1 MSINLYL
8 IGLGFGDAKHVT
20 EEAAETIKSCNL
32 ILIGKKK
39 DEKSEIA
46 DLKKNICRSF
56 IKINMVKFREF
67 IIPERQLTN
76 KKYINSVIDWH
87 DDIAKTWVDIINEYT
102 SSTARRNINV
112 GIPIWGDPSLYDSS
126 QRIASRVKK
135 TLHHTSI
142 KLIPGLSSIQLLV
155 SAFGIPFNEIGKSAL
170 ITTGRLLK
178 ERGWPDV
185 TETIYVVLDGE
196 CSFTFL
202 KDNNIYIWW
211 AAYLGMKEQTLI
223 EGEVPKIGKEIIK
236 TRNTL
241 RSDKGWILDVY
252 KLQRLIRN

>member
-1 MSINLYL
+1 M
-8 IGLGFGDAKHVT
+8 
-20 EEAAETIKSCNL
+20 
-32 ILIGKKK
+32 
-39 DEKSEIA
+39 
-46 DLKKNICRSF
+46 
-56 IKINMVKFREF
+56 
-67 IIPERQLTN
+67 PN

-87 DDIAKTWVDIINEYT
+87 DDIAKTWVDIINQYT
-102 SSTARRNINV
+102 SSTARGNINV

-126 QRIASRVKK
+126 QRIASRVKNA
-135 TLHHTSI
+135 LYHTSI

-155 SAFGIPFNEIGKSAL
+155 SAFGIPFNEIGQSVL

-178 ERGWPDV
+178 ERGWPDG

-223 EGEVPKIGKEIIK
+223 KGEDPKIGKEIIK
-236 TRNTL
+236 TCLLYTSPSPR
-241 RSDKGWILDVY
+241 D
-252 KLQRLIRN
+252 

>member
-8 IGLGFGDAKHVT
+8 IGIGFGDAKHVT
-20 EEAAETIKSCNL
+20 EEAAKTIKSCNL

-46 DLKKNICRSF
+46 DLKKKICQSF
-56 IKINMVKFREF
+56 IKTNSVKFKEF

-76 KKYINSVIDWH
+76 NKYINSVIDWH
-87 DDIAKTWVDIINEYT
+87 DDIAKTWVDIINQYT
-102 SSTARRNINV
+102 SSTARGNINV

-126 QRIASRVKK
+126 QRIASRVKNA
-135 TLHHTSI
+135 LYHTSI

-155 SAFGIPFNEIGKSAL
+155 SAFGIPFNEIGKPVL

-178 ERGWPDV
+178 ERGWPDG

-196 CSFTFL
+196 CSFAFL
-202 KDNNIYIWW
+202 KDHNIYIWW

-223 EGEVPKIGKEIIK
+223 KGEVSKIGNEIIK

-252 KLQRLIRN
+252 KLQRLIGN

>member
-1 MSINLYL
+1 M
-8 IGLGFGDAKHVT
+8 
-20 EEAAETIKSCNL
+20 
-32 ILIGKKK
+32 
-39 DEKSEIA
+39 
-46 DLKKNICRSF
+46 
-56 IKINMVKFREF
+56 
-67 IIPERQLTN
+67 
-76 KKYINSVIDWH
+76 
-87 DDIAKTWVDIINEYT
+87 
-102 SSTARRNINV
+102 
-112 GIPIWGDPSLYDSS
+112 YDSS
-126 QRIASRVKK
+126 QRIASRVKN
-135 TLHHTSI
+135 TLYHTSI

-155 SAFGIPFNEIGKSAL
+155 SAFGIPFNEIGKPVL

-178 ERGWPDV
+178 ERGWPDG

-223 EGEVPKIGKEIIK
+223 KGEVPKIGKEIIK

-252 KLQRLIRN
+252 KLQRQIRN

>member
-8 IGLGFGDAKHVT
+8 IGIGFGDAKHVT
-20 EEAAETIKSCNL
+20 EEAAETIKNCNL

-39 DEKSEIA
+39 DEKSDIA
-46 DLKKNICRSF
+46 NLKKNICKSF
-56 IKINMVKFREF
+56 IKTNSVKFVEF
-67 IIPERQLTN
+67 IIPERQSTN
-76 KKYINSVIDWH
+76 KKYINSVLEWH
-87 DDIAKTWVDIINEYT
+87 NDIAKTWVDIINEHT
-102 SSTARRNINV
+102 FGNERTNINV

-126 QRIASRVKK
+126 QRIATRIKN
-135 TLHHTSI
+135 TLHQTSI

-155 SAFGIPFNEIGKSAL
+155 SAFGIPFNEIGESVL

-178 ERGWPDV
+178 ERGWPDG

-223 EGEVPKIGKEIIK
+223 QGKIARIGQEILSK
-236 TRNTL
+236 RNNL
-241 RSDKGWILDVY
+241 RANKGWILDVY
-252 KLQRLIRN
+252 KLQRKYSQ